1 MGGRDILAR
10 RVVPISRKPFRANS
24 SLPVVSLLVAIRIG
38 FVTLVG
44 SMAVGAR
51 RRVPG
56 LFGMNI
62 GGIPFRE
69 HDGGFW
75 IVVLLLVVF
84 VSLGGAL
91 VFRARRNS

>member
-1 MGGRDILAR
+1 
-10 RVVPISRKPFRANS
+10 
-24 SLPVVSLLVAIRIG
+24 
-38 FVTLVG
+38 
-44 SMAVGAR
+44 
-51 RRVPG
+51 
-56 LFGMNI
+56 MNI

-91 VFRARRNS
+91 VFRTRRNS